1 MNPLRIVGLILILAG
16 LAALALGHVSFTKS
30 THQIK
35 IGPVELAVKEKQ
47 DIELPIWASIG
58 AIVVGG
64 VLVVV
69 GGRKR

>member
-1 MNPLRIVGLILILAG
+1 MSPLRILGLVLIGAG
-16 LAALALGHVSFTKS
+16 LLALALGHVSFTKS

-47 DIELPIWASIG
+47 DFELPIWAGIG

-64 VLVVV
+64 VLVVL

>member
-1 MNPLRIVGLILILAG
+1 MNPLRILGLVLIFAG
-16 LAALALGHVSFTKS
+16 LLALALGHVSFTRS
-30 THQIK
+30 THQIS

-47 DIELPIWASIG
+47 DIELPVWAGIG

-64 VLVVV
+64 LLVVL

>member
-1 MNPLRIVGLILILAG
+1 MKPLRILGLVLILAG
-16 LAALALGHVSFTKS
+16 VLMLALGRVSFTRA

-47 DIELPIWASIG
+47 DFELPIWAGIG

-64 VLVVV
+64 VLVVA

>member
-1 MNPLRIVGLILILAG
+1 MNPLRILGLVLILAG
-16 LAALALGHVSFTKS
+16 LLSLALGHVSFTKS

-47 DIELPIWASIG
+47 DFELPIWAGIG

-64 VLVVV
+64 ALVVL

>member
-1 MNPLRIVGLILILAG
+1 MNPLRILGLVLIFAG
-16 LAALALGHVSFTKS
+16 LLALALGHVSVTRS

-47 DIELPIWASIG
+47 DIELPVWAGIG

-64 VLVVV
+64 VLVVL

>member
-16 LAALALGHVSFTKS
+16 LAALAVGHVSFTKS

>member
-1 MNPLRIVGLILILAG
+1 MNPLRIVGLILIFGG

-69 GGRKR
+69 GGSKR

>member
-1 MNPLRIVGLILILAG
+1 MNPLRILGLVLIFAGILS
-16 LAALALGHVSFTKS
+16 LALGHVSFTKS

-47 DIELPIWASIG
+47 DFELPIWAGIG

-64 VLVVV
+64 VLVVL

>member
-1 MNPLRIVGLILILAG
+1 MNPLRILGLVLIFAG
-16 LAALALGHVSFTKS
+16 LLALAMGRVSFTRS

-35 IGPVELAVKEKQ
+35 IGSVELAVKEKQ
-47 DIELPIWASIG
+47 DIELPLWASVG
-58 AIVVGG
+58 AIVIGG

>member
-1 MNPLRIVGLILILAG
+1 MNPLRILGLVLIFAG
-16 LAALALGHVSFTKS
+16 LLALALGHVSFTKS

-47 DIELPIWASIG
+47 DIELPVWAGIG
-58 AIVVGG
+58 AIVAGG

-69 GGRKR
+69 GKRKR

>member
-1 MNPLRIVGLILILAG
+1 MNPLRILGLLLIFAGILS
-16 LAALALGHVSFTKS
+16 LALGHVSFTKS

-35 IGPVELAVKEKQ
+35 IGPVELAVKEKR
-47 DIELPIWASIG
+47 DIELPIWAGIG